1 MSELRLSVR
10 CDIHEGKL
18 DDFRAVAA
26 ACLESVRAKD
36 TRTLQYEW
44 FLSDDS
50 SRCIIFERYG
60 SSDALLEHISNLG
73 EIFVALL
80 ATCDLKADIFGDPS
94 DELLAATAA
103 IPTRVY
109 THFQGL

>member
-26 ACLESVRAKD
+26 ACMESVRTKD
-36 TRTLQYEW
+36 TGTLQYDW
-44 FLSDDS
+44 FLNDAGTK
-50 SRCIIFERYG
+50 CVILERYG
-60 SSDALLEHISNLG
+60 SSDALLEHIANLG

-80 ATCDLKADIFGDPS
+80 ATCELKADVFGNPS

-103 IPTRVY
+103 IPTRIY
-109 THFQGL
+109 RHYQGL